1 MGNLIRMDLYRMRK
15 AKGFKICLLL
25 AFVVALLSTPAYRL
39 LMSLSELLGA
49 EVDLFPKQ
57 KAFSEILSKQP
68 GSLGTMLC
76 LLSICGFFYADV
88 ENGYVKNIAGQMPK
102 KGYTVLSKF
111 LSSIPHTLL
120 FMLVCVAGDVIG
132 TLFFQRIVID
142 FGVADGL
149 RIFVLHLLLI
159 ESLCA
164 ILLLFT
170 AVIQSKSLGTTF
182 AVLFG
187 MDLLSLVY
195 YGIDTGLN
203 KLFTKKSFY
212 IGDYMPDEILK
223 EADPATVKTLLVSGV
238 VICAFLWLSIHV
250 FDRKDVK

>member
-102 KGYTVLSKF
+102 QHRREERLTALLRTGDTRQVTTWETGFPEHPYQKF
-111 LSSIPHTLL
+111 LRRNL
-120 FMLVCVAGDVIG
+120 CV
-132 TLFFQRIVID
+132 
-142 FGVADGL
+142 
-149 RIFVLHLLLI
+149 
-159 ESLCA
+159 
-164 ILLLFT
+164 
-170 AVIQSKSLGTTF
+170 
-182 AVLFG
+182 
-187 MDLLSLVY
+187 
-195 YGIDTGLN
+195 
-203 KLFTKKSFY
+203 
-212 IGDYMPDEILK
+212 
-223 EADPATVKTLLVSGV
+223 
-238 VICAFLWLSIHV
+238 
-250 FDRKDVK
+250 